1 MRLHEPFL
9 ALQPDQ
15 PDSENQPACLQGS
28 KQNIQL
34 PVQNNSN
41 LSNKVGQ
48 ASNQGIKKTFLSNC
62 AVVMSGLV

>member
-9 ALQPDQ
+9 ALQAGQ

-48 ASNQGIKKTFLSNC
+48 ASNQAIKKTFLSNC
-62 AVVMSGLV
+62 AIVMSGRV